1 MDVKNQ
7 ELVKVSILLKR
18 MFSKNM
24 DEMDALGL
32 LIQRDGIIQF
42 LKNLE
47 SYEISSELYE
57 KLYALRVF
65 VFTLEDLESIGRKDG

>member
-57 KLYALRVF
+57 KLYALRIL
-65 VFTLEDLESIGRKDG
+65 VFTLEDLESIGRKEG